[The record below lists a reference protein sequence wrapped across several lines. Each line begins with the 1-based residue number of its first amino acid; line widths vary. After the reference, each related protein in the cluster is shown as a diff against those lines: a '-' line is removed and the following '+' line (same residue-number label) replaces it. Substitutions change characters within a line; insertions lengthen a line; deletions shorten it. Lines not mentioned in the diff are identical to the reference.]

1 MAAINLMEKHM
12 KSTKIAKLALACT
25 LALAP
30 LSSFAAQ
37 SGDWL
42 LRAGVTSVNPDDSS
56 SNVVVGGADL
66 GIGVNV
72 DNNAQLG
79 LNVAYFLSENWAVE
93 LLAATPFDHD
103 IGLNTVGA
111 LGSTKH
117 LPPTVSA
124 LYYFNAGEGIHPYV
138 GLGLNYTIFFDEEF
152 TSANRDAGFADLD
165 LDSSFGLSTQLGVDI
180 DINEKWAFNASVRW
194 IDIDTEASYTAGGAP
209 GSVDVEI
216 DPYVYTVSLAYR
228 F

>member
-1 MAAINLMEKHM
+1 MKTKH
-12 KSTKIAKLALACT
+12 IAKLALACA
-25 LALAP
+25 LALGP
-30 LSSFAAQ
+30 MTSFAAQ

-42 LRAGVTSVNPDDSS
+42 LRAGVTTVNPSESS
-56 SNVVVGGADL
+56 DNVFVGGGDL

-79 LNVAYFLSENWAVE
+79 LNVAYFLNESWAIE

-103 IGLNTVGA
+103 LGLNTVGP

-117 LPPTVSA
+117 LPPTLSA
-124 LYYFNAGEGIHPYV
+124 LYYFDTGSSIHPYL

-152 TSANRDAGFADLD
+152 TSANETAGFSDLD
-165 LDSSFGLSTQLGVDI
+165 LDASFGLSAQLGVDI
-180 DINEKWAFNASVRW
+180 DINEKWAVNASVRW
-194 IDIDTEASYTAGGAP
+194 IDIDTTAEFNLNGAS

-216 DPYVYTVSLAYR
+216 DPYVYTLSLAYR

>member
-1 MAAINLMEKHM
+1 MKTTNL
-12 KSTKIAKLALACT
+12 AKLALACT
-25 LALAP
+25 LALGP
-30 LSSFAAQ
+30 MTTFAAQ

-42 LRAGVTSVNPDDSS
+42 LRAGVTTVNPDDSS
-56 SNVVVGGADL
+56 DNVFVGGADL

-79 LNVAYFLSENWAVE
+79 LNIAYFLNENWAIE

-117 LPPTVSA
+117 LPPTLSA
-124 LYYFNAGEGIHPYV
+124 LYYFNTGSSIHPYV

-152 TSANRDAGFADLD
+152 TSANSDAGFSDLS
-165 LDSSFGLSTQLGVDI
+165 LDSSFGLSTQIGVDI
-180 DINEKWAFNASVRW
+180 DINEKWAVNASVRW
-194 IDIDTEASYTAGGAP
+194 IDIDTTAEFNLGADR

-216 DPYVYTVSLAYR
+216 DPYVYTLSLAYR